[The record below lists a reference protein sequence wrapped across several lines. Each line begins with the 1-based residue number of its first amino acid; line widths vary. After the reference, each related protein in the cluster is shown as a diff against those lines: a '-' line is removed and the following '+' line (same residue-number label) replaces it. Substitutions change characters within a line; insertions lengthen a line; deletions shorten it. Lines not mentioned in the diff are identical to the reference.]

1 MTRTSD
7 LHAMLRAYLDVS
19 QMILEDDG
27 YRQRLADQ
35 PKAEL
40 VAAGWPVPDGT
51 AVEVAFFD
59 PNEIEGEMV
68 PVEEITT
75 QWSDGIESG
84 RLRVQFAGA
93 PPPALEITE
102 LSEDE
107 LSDVVGG
114 FCVSSAIGP
123 MPPPGLPG

>member
-1 MTRTSD
+1 
-7 LHAMLRAYLDVS
+7 MLRAYLDVS
-19 QMILEDDG
+19 QRILEEEG

-35 PKAEL
+35 PKTEL
-40 VAAGWPVPDGT
+40 VSAGWPVPEGT

-68 PVEEITT
+68 PLDEITT
-75 QWSDGIESG
+75 RWADGIDNG
-84 RLRVQFAGA
+84 RLRLEFAGG

-107 LSDVVGG
+107 LTDVAGG
-114 FCVSSAIGP
+114 FCVASALGP
-123 MPPPGLPG
+123 MPPPGLP

>member
-7 LHAMLRAYLDVS
+7 RQAMLRAYLDVS
-19 QMILEDDG
+19 RMILEDDA

-35 PKAEL
+35 PKSEL
-40 VAAGWPVPDGT
+40 TAAGWPIPDET
-51 AVEVAFFD
+51 AVEVVFFE

-68 PVEEITT
+68 PLDEIAGR
-75 QWSDGIESG
+75 WSDGIDSG

-107 LSDVVGG
+107 LSDVAGG
-114 FCVSSAIGP
+114 MCVASALGP
-123 MPPPGLPG
+123 MPPPGLP

>member
-7 LHAMLRAYLDVS
+7 QHAMLRAYLDVS
-19 QMILEDDG
+19 QMILEDEG
-27 YRQRLADQ
+27 YRQRLVDQ

-40 VAAGWPVPDGT
+40 AAAGWPLADGT

-59 PNEIEGEMV
+59 PNEIDGEMV
-68 PVEEITT
+68 PLEEITER
-75 QWSDGIESG
+75 WSNGVDAGTLKIE
-84 RLRVQFAGA
+84 FAGA

-107 LSDVVGG
+107 LSDVAGG
-114 FCVSSAIGP
+114 MCVASALGP
-123 MPPPGLPG
+123 MPPPGLP